1 MARWMTI
8 IAVLSIGLN
17 IGLAA
22 AVGFGLWQRAG
33 HWERLEFRSFLKY
46 GGDRDGDRMGHRNG
60 PNGLKGDRWAQ
71 QVVTTCL
78 PMIEAGADLSD
89 ACTKVENMLSTLP
102 KDDLGRP
109 ILPRRG
115 DGKLDMKE
123 LFDRTGPG
131 PMGLS
136 HPARPANLAEL
147 QAHLSLTDGQRESFR
162 SLLRNQGNTRRT
174 LNQDLFSQKQALEAY
189 LEQPDFDA
197 DEALKLYQSTLAS
210 RNRSLEEHA
219 MRFLR
224 LYESLDPT
232 QRALLLDWTNDRILS
247 LLE

>member
-33 HWERLEFRSFLKY
+33 HWERLEFRSFLKH

-147 QAHLSLTDGQRESFR
+147 
-162 SLLRNQGNTRRT
+162 RRT
-174 LNQDLFSQKQALEAY
+174 
-189 LEQPDFDA
+189 
-197 DEALKLYQSTLAS
+197 
-210 RNRSLEEHA
+210 
-219 MRFLR
+219 
-224 LYESLDPT
+224 
-232 QRALLLDWTNDRILS
+232 
-247 LLE
+247 

>member
-1 MARWMTI
+1 MVTEMAT
-8 IAVLSIGLN
+8 A
-17 IGLAA
+17 
-22 AVGFGLWQRAG
+22 
-33 HWERLEFRSFLKY
+33 WE
-46 GGDRDGDRMGHRNG
+46 HRNG

-71 QVVTTCL
+71 QVVATCL

-147 QAHLSLTDGQRESFR
+147 QTHLGLTDG
-162 SLLRNQGNTRRT
+162 NG
-174 LNQDLFSQKQALEAY
+174 
-189 LEQPDFDA
+189 
-197 DEALKLYQSTLAS
+197 
-210 RNRSLEEHA
+210 NRSDRCCA
-219 MRFLR
+219 IKA
-224 LYESLDPT
+224 T
-232 QRALLLDWTNDRILS
+232 RAAL
-247 LLE
+247 